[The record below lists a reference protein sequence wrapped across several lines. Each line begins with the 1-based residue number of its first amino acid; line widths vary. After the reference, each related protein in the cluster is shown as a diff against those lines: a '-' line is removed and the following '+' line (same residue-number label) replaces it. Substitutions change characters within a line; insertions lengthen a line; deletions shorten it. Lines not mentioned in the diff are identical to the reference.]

1 MKRCFV
7 FCIPFLVVFLMGSP
21 GWADTYTFTLNPSD
35 LSAQYGNGYLSRS
48 SFYAWGIDLQLNPG
62 DVVTAATLTYGGV
75 KGKKGILHT
84 SLLDSADFGLERW
97 IDGKKSKKN
106 NFANWSEGSG
116 VLDTWKAGKKR
127 RDHAV
132 TFSQDEI
139 GLLNAYLADAEE
151 GEASFAIGIDPDK
164 KNISFQWIRFSIE
177 VARAGTADEPAQ
189 AVPEPNTLM
198 LILLTGPG
206 LAVVAG
212 IRKKIKNSER

>member
-7 FCIPFLVVFLMGSP
+7 FCIPFLVVFLMWIP

-84 SLLDSADFGLERW
+84 SLLDSADVGLERW
-97 IDGKKSKKN
+97 SDGKKSRKN

-116 VLDTWKAGKKR
+116 VLDRWTAGKKR
-127 RDHAV
+127 RNHTVA
-132 TFSQDEI
+132 FSQGEI

-151 GEASFAIGIDPDK
+151 GEAPFAIGIDPDK
-164 KNISFQWIRFSIE
+164 KNISFQWIQFSIE
-177 VARAGTADEPAQ
+177 VARAGAADEPAQ

-198 LILLTGPG
+198 LVLLTGPVV
-206 LAVVAG
+206 AVVAG
-212 IRKKIKNSER
+212 IRRKVTKG

>member
-7 FCIPFLVVFLMGSP
+7 FCIPFLMIFLMGGA
-21 GWADTYTFTLNPSD
+21 GWADTCTFTLNPSD
-35 LSAQYGNGYLSRS
+35 LSAQYGSGYLSRS

-84 SLLDSADFGLERW
+84 SLLDSADVGLERW
-97 IDGKKSKKN
+97 SDGKKSRKN

-116 VLDTWKAGKKR
+116 VLDRWTAGKKR
-127 RDHAV
+127 RNHTVA
-132 TFSQDEI
+132 FSQGEI

-151 GEASFAIGIDPDK
+151 GEAPFAIGIDPDK
-164 KNISFQWIRFSIE
+164 KNMSFQWIQFSIE
-177 VARAGTADEPAQ
+177 VARAGAADEPAQ

-198 LILLTGPG
+198 LVLLTGPVV
-206 LAVVAG
+206 AVVAG
-212 IRKKIKNSER
+212 IRRKVTKG